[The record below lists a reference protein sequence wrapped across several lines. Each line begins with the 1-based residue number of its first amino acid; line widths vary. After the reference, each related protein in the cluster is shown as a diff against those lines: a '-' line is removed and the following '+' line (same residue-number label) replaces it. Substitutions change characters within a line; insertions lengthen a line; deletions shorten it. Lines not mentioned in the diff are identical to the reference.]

1 MESERFSAGRCER
14 TESGERGLTGKY
26 QLDEHKRR
34 YDITSFHA
42 NAIPI
47 EVIDRI
53 PVPRNDEIKVELLEG
68 ATPPDVK
75 DLDGMWVTTLAE
87 IAGHTA
93 STVQEIHTHARIDVP
108 MFPGAGASFRPAQV
122 RNPEP
127 ALNR

>member
-1 MESERFSAGRCER
+1 MYTLGDYRDAWRRVADGSWQLIER
-14 TESGERGLTGKY
+14 
-26 QLDEHKRR
+26 
-34 YDITSFHA
+34 
-42 NAIPI
+42 
-47 EVIDRI
+47 
-53 PVPRNDEIKVELLEG
+53 
-68 ATPPDVK
+68 VK